1 LVRVAIPLVRASV
14 LQAAIAALERCG
26 VPAERLLER
35 ASLSSQALQQPDT
48 FVPFGAVTRFL
59 ELGSR
64 SEHIED
70 LGLRLGQQLPDRLP
84 GTFGHLVGQARTLQE
99 ALDTVQRLT
108 PHHNS
113 GVRAWRTI
121 DGARVHLHHL
131 FLDGDE
137 NDWGQFAAGVLM
149 QYLKLLASVCGRD
162 WQPLAVQVPMR
173 RLAGCRDIPLLANV
187 PIEFGR
193 APMTIT
199 ISAALLDRPLPYAP
213 PARTATIRDWELAKP
228 ADDVGGAVQQ
238 VVTALLPVQYPDIHL
253 VAEAVGMSPRTL
265 QRRLRLEGLTYADV
279 VARTRCETAC
289 KLLGDPARKVIDV
302 AFDLGYSDPA
312 HFTRAFTRWTGQA
325 PREFRRQAI
334 GDAAPAV
341 RLAGSASPSLHV

>member
-14 LQAAIAALERCG
+14 LQAAVVALERCG
-26 VPAERLLER
+26 VPAERLLQR
-35 ASLSSQALQQPDT
+35 ASLSPQALQQPDT
-48 FVPFGAVTRFL
+48 FVPFAAVTRFL
-59 ELGSR
+59 ELGAR

-70 LGLRLGQQLPDRLP
+70 LGLRLGQQLSDRLP
-84 GTFGHLVGQARTLQE
+84 GTFGHLVGQARTLKE
-99 ALDTVQRLT
+99 ALDTVERLT

-113 GVRAWRTI
+113 GVRAWRTLE
-121 DGARVHLHHL
+121 GPRAHLHHL

-149 QYLKLLASVCGRD
+149 QYLKVLASVCGGD
-162 WQPLAVQVPMR
+162 WRPLAIQVPMR
-173 RLAGCRDIPLLANV
+173 RLPGCRDIPLLAHV

-213 PARTATIRDWELAKP
+213 PAQTAALRDWDLTKP

-238 VVTALLPVQYPDIHL
+238 MVTALLPVQYPDIRL
-253 VAEAVGMSPRTL
+253 VAEAVRMSPRTL
-265 QRRLRLEGLTYADV
+265 QRRLRLEGLTYAGV
-279 VARTRCETAC
+279 VARTRFETARQ
-289 KLLGDPARKVIDV
+289 LLGNPERKVIDV
-302 AFDLGYSDPA
+302 ALDLGYSDPA

-325 PREFRRQAI
+325 PREFRRQA
-334 GDAAPAV
+334 V
-341 RLAGSASPSLHV
+341 